1 MKLSDLTK
9 NGIEI
14 KRHVPLSKYTFT
26 KTGGPAEFL
35 AFPRNESEL
44 KNLVIAAHNNN
55 IPLTIIGNA
64 SNLIIRD
71 GGISGIV
78 LILTKMNQIKV
89 DKNKVIAQAGATIVE
104 TAFTAAHHG
113 LSGLEFAAGIPGS
126 VGGAVFMNA
135 GAYGGETCSVIESVR
150 VMTRSGNF
158 KNYSQSEMKFSYRH
172 SLVQENGDIV
182 LEAVF
187 ALKKSAKTRILADM
201 NYLNALRQ
209 YKQPLE
215 YPSCG
220 SVFKRPTG
228 HYVGPMII
236 QAGLQGKQIGGAQDS
251 TKHAGF
257 IVNKG
262 NATATDYLDLIH
274 LIQEKIKT
282 KFGLDLHTEVRIIG
296 KPND

>member
-14 KRHVPLSKYTFT
+14 KRQVPLSKYTFT

-35 AFPRNESEL
+35 AFPQNESEL
-44 KNLVIAAHNNN
+44 KNLVIAAHDNN

-89 DKNKVIAQAGATIVE
+89 DKNKVIAQAGATIVD

-113 LSGLEFAAGIPGS
+113 LSGMEFAAGIPGS

-135 GAYGGETCSVIESVR
+135 GAYGGETCSVIKGVR
-150 VMTRSGNF
+150 VMTRSGKF
-158 KNYSQSEMKFSYRH
+158 KSYSQSEMKFSYRH

-187 ALKKSAKTRILADM
+187 ALKKSAKNRILADM

-274 LIQEKIKT
+274 LIQEKIKI

>member
-14 KRHVPLSKYTFT
+14 KRQVPLSKYTFT

-44 KNLVIAAHNNN
+44 KNLVIAAHDNN

-89 DKNKVIAQAGATIVE
+89 DKNKVIAQAGATIVD

-113 LSGLEFAAGIPGS
+113 LSGMEFAAGIPGS

-150 VMTRSGNF
+150 VMTPSGKF
-158 KNYSQSEMKFSYRH
+158 KSYSQSEMKFSYRH

-187 ALKKSAKTRILADM
+187 ALKRSAKNRILADM

-274 LIQEKIKT
+274 LIQEKIKI